1 MIFKDLKKRF
11 LTGILLLL
19 LLYLIF
25 NFKIILIYSL
35 IIIGVVS
42 VLEFLH
48 ISNKIFKNKT
58 YLVLSNIF
66 FIIYL
71 YSLLV
76 TFFFISNIFGLKLLI
91 YVLLLTC
98 VASDLGGYIF
108 GKIFRGPKLTKIS
121 PNKTYSGAIGS
132 IFFSIFI
139 VSITSIYFLNFLNLK
154 LIFVAFATSIFC
166 QLGDLLISFLKRK
179 AKLKDTGN
187 FLPGHGGILDRID
200 GIIFGLPIGF
210 ITFILIN

>member
-1 MIFKDLKKRF
+1 MIFNDLKKRF
-11 LTGILLLL
+11 ITGILLLL

-25 NFKIILIYSL
+25 NFKIILVYSL

-48 ISNKIFKNKT
+48 ISNMIFKNKT
-58 YLVLSNIF
+58 YLVLFNIF

-154 LIFVAFATSIFC
+154 LIFVALITSIFC
-166 QLGDLLISFLKRK
+166 QSGDLLISFLKRK

>member
-48 ISNKIFKNKT
+48 ISNMIFKNKT
-58 YLVLSNIF
+58 YLVLFNIF

-210 ITFILIN
+210 ITFILMN

>member
-19 LLYLIF
+19 FLYLIF
-25 NFKIILIYSL
+25 NFKIILVYSL

-48 ISNKIFKNKT
+48 ISNMIFKNKT
-58 YLVLSNIF
+58 YLVLFNIF